1 MVVASQNNSE
11 ILKELLAAGAELNAA
26 DEDGKTALMLAA
38 SEGLVLN
45 VRLLVLAG
53 AKIDARDGEGK
64 NALMHAIENEHR
76 TVIRFLRSKGSVEV
90 PLKEDKGEEE
100 EEN

>member
-1 MVVASQNNSE
+1 M
-11 ILKELLAAGAELNAA
+11 LAAGAQVNAA

-64 NALMHAIENEHR
+64 NALMYAIENEHR
-76 TVIRFLRSKGSVEV
+76 AVIRFLKSKGAFEV
-90 PLKEDKGEEE
+90 PLKEDKEEE
-100 EEN
+100 DEEN